1 MLPSSAYPVSPAW
14 RLLMHAFGVAPADV
28 LRRAALPED
37 LLARDNATL
46 HADEFARLLAAFH
59 DESGDPLLALRAGQA
74 MSFEMFDPP
83 VFAAMCS
90 DDFDAAAA
98 RLARYKR
105 LCAPVALHVDVGPA
119 STTIGIEWTAAPVVP
134 PPMLYAFELAII
146 RRSPSMPLALGVDGG
161 GALRFGDDGGLG
173 ATGRVFLTVAG
184 AVSLYGRYVFI
195 DGDADRHA
203 AQVVL
208 TLKFPL
214 AAPFGAGAR

>member
-1 MLPSSAYPVSPAW
+1 M
-14 RLLMHAFGVAPADV
+14 RH
-28 LRRAALPED
+28 
-37 LLARDNATL
+37 
-46 HADEFARLLAAFH
+46 
-59 DESGDPLLALRAGQA
+59 LAL
-74 MSFEMFDPP
+74 SFA
-83 VFAAMCS
+83 VI
-90 DDFDAAAA
+90 AAAA
-98 RLARYKR
+98 VPARAEPR
-105 LCAPVALHVDVGPA
+105 GFTIGARPVWFVTGGVTTGGTVALADRGALIGGELGLVRIRDRQVVGVYVDRLYDFGVDAALVTAGP
-119 STTIGIEWTAAPVVP
+119 
-134 PPMLYAFELAII
+134 ELAII

-203 AQVVL
+203 AQVGL